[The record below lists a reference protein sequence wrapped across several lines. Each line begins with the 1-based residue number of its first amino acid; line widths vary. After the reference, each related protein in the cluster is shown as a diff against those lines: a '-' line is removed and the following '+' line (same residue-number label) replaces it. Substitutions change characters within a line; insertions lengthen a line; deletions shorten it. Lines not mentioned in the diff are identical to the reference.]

1 MLSRI
6 RKPVFY
12 LREVI
17 MRERKYIFGLSSIT
31 LVIILGATIKFALH
45 LYMAPGYS
53 FFGDELY
60 TIALSNH
67 LAFGYVDLPPLVPA
81 LMALSRALLGES
93 LLAYRIVPALAGS
106 ITLVFV
112 CLIAKELG
120 GKAFAVALSALSF
133 IVTPVWLIVDS
144 IFCYDS
150 IDQMVLAGFLYVLVR
165 FLRAGN
171 RKLWILMG
179 VIAGI
184 ACNTKMTLPFLGP
197 GFLIALL
204 VSKYRKDLLTPWPWL
219 GGAICLAMVTP
230 YLLWQSTNHWPTLE
244 YWTNYGT
251 ARVYQ
256 ASLPQYLINILV
268 YMNPFLLPL
277 WIMGLYRIFR
287 RMDGVNYGFL
297 GLLFLVT
304 LALMFMLH
312 ASARM
317 LAELFVPLLAAG
329 AVFIEE
335 LFSGLRWE
343 KGMKAA
349 TATYLLVVG
358 IYIFPVCL
366 PILTPTQ
373 LKTYTKTFMPFALT
387 VKEFNGMNFSTSP
400 ALAGRLGWEELARDV
415 AVVYEGLPAQDRAV
429 AGIYADGYMP
439 AGAID
444 QLGPRCDL
452 PHAVSGHL
460 TYYLWGPG
468 YSWEVMIIITGR
480 TNNMAVFFDECEFK
494 AVTRRGD
501 NALGGDLYIHV
512 CRKPKVSPDV
522 IWSSMESYR

>member
-1 MLSRI
+1 MQAQKHTFNLSAI
-6 RKPVFY
+6 P
-12 LREVI
+12 L
-17 MRERKYIFGLSSIT
+17 
-31 LVIILGATIKFALH
+31 IIIAGAVIKFALH
-45 LYMAPGYS
+45 LYVAPGYG

-60 TIALSNH
+60 TIALSKH

-93 LLAYRIVPALAGS
+93 LFAYRIVPALAGS
-106 ITLVFV
+106 VTLVFA
-112 CLIAKELG
+112 CLITREFG
-120 GKAFAVALSALSF
+120 GKTFAVALSALGF
-133 IVTPVWLIVDS
+133 IVTPVWLSVDS

-150 IDQMVLAGFLYVLVR
+150 IDQMVLAGFLYVFVR
-165 FLRAGN
+165 FLRTGN
-171 RKLWILMG
+171 RRLWLLLG
-179 VIAGI
+179 VIAGV
-184 ACNTKMTLPFLGP
+184 ACNTKMTLLFLGP

-204 VSKYRKDLLTPWPWL
+204 ASKHRRDLLTPWPWL
-219 GGAICLAMVTP
+219 GGAICLVMVAP
-230 YLLWQSTNHWPTLE
+230 YLLWQFANDWPTLE
-244 YWTNYGT
+244 YWTSYG
-251 ARVYQ
+251 AVRVYQ
-256 ASLPQYLINILV
+256 ASLSQYLINILV

-287 RMDGVNYGFL
+287 RMGGVNYGFL

-335 LFSGLRWE
+335 LFSRLRWE
-343 KGMKAA
+343 KWMKVAA
-349 TATYLLVVG
+349 ITYLLVVG
-358 IYIFPVCL
+358 IYTVPVCL

-373 LKTYTKTFMPFALT
+373 LKTYTQNFMPFPLI

-400 ALAGRLGWEELARDV
+400 VLAGRLGWDELTKDV

-444 QLGPRCDL
+444 QLGPQYGL

-468 YSWEVMIIITGR
+468 YSWDVMIIITTR
-480 TNNMAVFFDECEFK
+480 TNNMAVFFEECEPK
-494 AVTRRGD
+494 AVTQRGD
-501 NALGGDLYIHV
+501 RALGGDLYIHV

-522 IWSSMESYR
+522 IWLSMKSYR